1 MFLMWYV
8 INYNIFSIFIK
19 FVEVKV
25 DKNFSMDLESEI
37 LLVVNGYY

>member
-19 FVEVKV
+19 LVEVKV